1 MRTFKHL
8 AQLSDDELWRC
19 LNHVAEMLQDI
30 ETALQDRA
38 PHEVQSD
45 DSKSLQAEQRHQ
57 QRVYNQLREHAAMRR
72 FS

>member
-8 AQLSDDELWRC
+8 AQLSDDELWEC
-19 LNHVAEMLQDI
+19 LRNIAEMLQDI
-30 ETALQDRA
+30 EAALQERP

-45 DSKSLQAEQRHQ
+45 DSKFLQAEQRHQ
-57 QRVYNQLREHAAMRR
+57 QRVYNQVRKHAAMRR